1 MRIIVLAVCVLTG
14 LSACHSARKASSAV
28 PESPAPAPNQL
39 ATSVYGEP
47 MLLGRI
53 DRKGLTSGA
62 FAQWFD
68 AEYTSYSVRAQEL
81 ANVKAKLAGVDI
93 LVFMGT
99 WCPDSQREV
108 PRFYKILDYLQAD
121 ERRLTVIAVDDHPDR
136 RKTSPGGEEKGRNIE
151 YVPTFIFLRNGA
163 EIGRIIES
171 PQVSLETDMAAILA
185 K

>member
-1 MRIIVLAVCVLTG
+1 MRIVTLALCVLTN
-14 LSACHSARKASSAV
+14 LSACHSTLKVSGAAPQESAL
-28 PESPAPAPNQL
+28 APNLL

-53 DRKGLTSGA
+53 DRKGLTSGP

-68 AEYTSYSVRAQEL
+68 TEYASYTVHTQEL
-81 ANVKAKLAGVDI
+81 ADIKSKLAGVDI

-121 ERRLTVIAVDDHPDR
+121 ERRLAVIAVDDHPDR

-151 YVPTFIFLRNGA
+151 YVPTFIFLRNDV

-171 PQVSLETDMAAILA
+171 PQVSLEADMADILR